1 MKAVRFGE
9 YGGVDVLDTAEV
21 PVPEPGP
28 GEALVQVKAAG
39 INPGEAKIRQG
50 LLHSRYPATFPSG
63 EGSDL
68 AGIVTRTGNGVAGF
82 AVGDEV
88 IGYTDN
94 RASHAE
100 YVVVPEEHLTG
111 RPAAIPWEVAGS
123 LYVAGCTAY
132 AAVRAVALASG
143 DTVVVA
149 GAAGGVGC
157 LTVQLARL
165 AGASVVGL
173 ASQGHHDWLRSKGV
187 TPVTYGDGVA
197 NRIRA
202 VAPRTDAFIDTFGAG
217 YVRLALD
224 LGISPNRID
233 TIANFAAVQEYGV
246 KAEGNAGGASA
257 STLAELAGLVA
268 AGKLEVPIAAAF
280 PLEAVR
286 DAYRQLEQGH
296 TRGKIV
302 LIP

>member
-1 MKAVRFGE
+1 MQAVRFGE
-9 YGGVDVLDTAEV
+9 YGGTDVLDVASV
-21 PVPEPGP
+21 PIPEPGP
-28 GEALVQVKAAG
+28 GEVLVQVRAAA

-50 LLHSRYPATFPSG
+50 VVHARWPATFPSG

-68 AGIVTRTGNGVAGF
+68 AGIVTKTGNGVAGF
-82 AVGDEV
+82 AAGDQV

-100 YVVVPEEHLTG
+100 YVVVTAEHLTG
-111 RPAAIPWEVAGS
+111 RPPGVSWEVAGS
-123 LYVAGCTAY
+123 LYVAGCTAF
-132 AAVRAVALASG
+132 AAVRAVALASR

-157 LTVQLARL
+157 ITVQLARL
-165 AGASVVGL
+165 AGATVIGL
-173 ASQGHHDWLRSKGV
+173 AREIHHDWLRSKGV
-187 TPVTYGDGVA
+187 IPVTYGDGVA
-197 NRIRA
+197 DKIRA
-202 VAPRTDAFIDTFGAG
+202 VAAKADAFVDTFGAG

-224 LGISPNRID
+224 LGVSPDRID

-246 KAEGNAGGASA
+246 RAEGNAAGASP
-257 STLAELAGLVA
+257 STLAELARLVA
-268 AGKLEVPIAAAF
+268 AGKLEVPIAATF
-280 PLEAVR
+280 PLERVR
-286 DAYRQLEQGH
+286 DAYRLLEQGH